1 MVITVKIH
9 DRTASVHGFL
19 WLVGFFSHFPSPLTP
34 LSLLPRLFLAVQP
47 LPRPLPLDSLH
58 LVYGVLFFVFRSLFV
73 VGCGCCFL
81 VVVCLLRHHYH
92 RIILRVD
99 RYHRHRHH
107 HCHRHFVFN
116 FVCYFLYQGKRA
128 AFCVEICGTTPFS
141 SSPKPPE
148 IVSHVL
154 LQHPT
159 LSLCKILCGTVTP
172 IAGVPIC

>member
-99 RYHRHRHH
+99 RYHRHHH
-107 HCHRHFVFN
+107 RHRHFVFN
-116 FVCYFLYQGKRA
+116 FVCYFYTKGRGPPFALKSAGQRLFPPVQSHPKL
-128 AFCVEICGTTPFS
+128 FLTCFS
-141 SSPKPPE
+141 STPPSPS
-148 IVSHVL
+148 VRSCV
-154 LQHPT
+154 
-159 LSLCKILCGTVTP
+159 GR
-172 IAGVPIC
+172 